1 MCIVKRKGLE
11 HTWILAFMG
20 DSGVNPR
27 ILRDD
32 CFTCCFQEDFLTH
45 LLSISIF
52 ISLELEDMFG
62 ILKKSFDYSQDLL
75 WAQYVVEFYKSFCVF
90 KRCSQQWKQHSAKSK
105 RPGLLFVVGR
115 PAIHFSINSAF
126 NKLILRKLLNSHF

>member
-1 MCIVKRKGLE
+1 MCSLCAIVKRKGLE
-11 HTWILAFMG
+11 HAWILAFMG

-32 CFTCCFQEDFLTH
+32 CFTCCFQEDFLTR

-62 ILKKSFDYSQDLL
+62 ILKNPLITAKTYFGPNMWSSFINPFVSLRGVVSNGSNILQSPKGQVYCL
-75 WAQYVVEFYKSFCVF
+75 W
-90 KRCSQQWKQHSAKSK
+90 
-105 RPGLLFVVGR
+105 
-115 PAIHFSINSAF
+115 
-126 NKLILRKLLNSHF
+126 

>member
-11 HTWILAFMG
+11 HMWILAFMG

-52 ISLELEDMFG
+52 IALELEHMFG
-62 ILKKSFDYSQDLL
+62 ILKI
-75 WAQYVVEFYKSFCVF
+75 ETI
-90 KRCSQQWKQHSAKSK
+90 WKQGDGMSS
-105 RPGLLFVVGR
+105 LT
-115 PAIHFSINSAF
+115 NS
-126 NKLILRKLLNSHF
+126 SE